1 MNVKTLITG
10 ASSGI
15 GLDMAR
21 YLATKKCELILVSRN
36 KEKLEEIQ
44 EQLPTKVT
52 IIVADLSNEQKVK
65 ELYVLAKKENID
77 ILINNAGLGDFG
89 YLTDTDINKDLEL
102 INTNIK
108 AVHILT
114 KYLARDMESRNT
126 DSYILNVASS
136 AAFQPGPLMS
146 TYYATKSYVY
156 QLSEALYYEEKK
168 KKTKVHV
175 SVLCPG
181 PVETN
186 FNNVAGVKFSVKPL
200 KSTYVARY
208 AIDQMFKNKML
219 IIPGFK
225 MKCAKFFSRF
235 VSDKF
240 LLRMIY
246 RIQKKKTTS

>member
-1 MNVKTLITG
+1 MKALITG

-21 YLATKKCELILVSRN
+21 YLATQNCELILVARN
-36 KEKLEEIQ
+36 KEKLEALQ
-44 EQLPTKVT
+44 EELPTKTT
-52 IIVADLSNEQKVK
+52 IIVADLSNEQRVK
-65 ELYVLAKKENID
+65 DLYVLTKKENID

-89 YLTDTDINKDLEL
+89 YLTDTDLNKDLEL

-114 KYLARDMESRNT
+114 KYIVKDMEKRET
-126 DSYILNVASS
+126 ESYIMNVASS

-156 QLSEALYYEEKK
+156 QLTEALYYEEKK
-168 KKTKVHV
+168 KKTNVSV

-186 FNNVAGVKFSVKPL
+186 FNNVAGVHFSVKPL
-200 KSTYVARY
+200 TSSYVAQY
-208 AIDQMFKNKML
+208 AIDKMFKKKML

-235 VSDKF
+235 ISDKRK
-240 LLRMIY
+240 LKITY
-246 RIQKKKTTS
+246 KIQKNKASE

>member
-1 MNVKTLITG
+1 MKALITG

-21 YLATKKCELILVSRN
+21 YLATQKCELILVARS

-52 IIVADLSNEQKVK
+52 IIVADLSNEQRVK

-108 AVHILT
+108 ALHILT
-114 KYLARDMESRNT
+114 KYLVKDMEKRDT
-126 DSYILNVASS
+126 DTYILNVASS

-146 TYYATKSYVY
+146 TYYATKAYVY
-156 QLSEALYYEEKK
+156 QLTEALYYEEKK

-181 PVETN
+181 PVKTN
-186 FNNVAGVKFSVKPL
+186 FNDVAGVDFAVKPL
-200 KSTYVARY
+200 TSTYVAKY
-208 AIDQMFKNKML
+208 AIDQMFKEKML
-219 IIPGFK
+219 IIPGIK
-225 MKCAKFFSRF
+225 MKLAKFFGRF
-235 VSDKF
+235 ASDKA
-240 LLRMIY
+240 LLRMTY
-246 RIQKKKTTS
+246 KIQKRKASK

>member
-1 MNVKTLITG
+1 MKALITG

-21 YLATKKCELILVSRN
+21 YLSTKKWELILVARN

-44 EQLPTKVT
+44 EQLPTKVK
-52 IIVADLSNEQKVK
+52 IVVADLSNEQKVK
-65 ELYVLAKKENID
+65 ELYAFAKKENID
-77 ILINNAGLGDFG
+77 VLINNAGLGNYG

-108 AVHILT
+108 ALHILT
-114 KYLARDMESRNT
+114 KYMARDMEGKDT
-126 DSYILNVASS
+126 DTYILNVASA

-156 QLSEALYYEEKK
+156 QLTEALYYEEKVK
-168 KKTKVHV
+168 NTKVHV

-186 FNNVAGVKFSVKPL
+186 FNNVANVKFSVKAL
-200 KSTYVARY
+200 KSTYVAKY
-208 AIDQMFKNKML
+208 AIDKMLEGKLL

-225 MKCAKFFSRF
+225 MKLARFFGKF
-235 VSDKF
+235 VPNK
-240 LLRMIY
+240 LMLKITY
-246 RIQKKKTTS
+246 NIQKKKAS

>member
-1 MNVKTLITG
+1 MKALITG

-21 YLATKKCELILVSRN
+21 YLSTKKWELILVARN

-52 IIVADLSNEQKVK
+52 IIVADLSNEQRVK
-65 ELYVLAKKENID
+65 DLYVIAKKENVD
-77 ILINNAGLGDFG
+77 VLINNAGLGDFG

-108 AVHILT
+108 ALHILT
-114 KYLARDMESRNT
+114 KYMVREMETKDT
-126 DSYILNVASS
+126 DTYILNVASA

-156 QLSEALYYEEKK
+156 QLTEALYYEEKVK
-168 KKTKVHV
+168 KSKVHV

-181 PVETN
+181 PVDTN
-186 FNNVAGVKFSVKPL
+186 FNNVANVKFSVKPL
-200 KSTYVARY
+200 KSTYVAKY
-208 AIDQMFKNKML
+208 AIDKMLEGKLL

-225 MKCAKFFSRF
+225 MKCAKFFGRF
-235 VSDKF
+235 VSDKAM
-240 LLRMIY
+240 LRMTY
-246 RIQKKKTTS
+246 NIQKRKAK